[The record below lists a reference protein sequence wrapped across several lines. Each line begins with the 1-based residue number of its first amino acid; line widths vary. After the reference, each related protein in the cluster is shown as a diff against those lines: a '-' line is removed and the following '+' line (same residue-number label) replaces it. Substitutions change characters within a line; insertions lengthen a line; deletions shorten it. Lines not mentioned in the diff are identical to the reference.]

1 MEYNYYYYLYLVQSN
16 SQPWFVVGSSLQ
28 QVADAVDNAFRDGEE
43 VSLLFESYFMAQ
55 DCVFASSLS
64 PETS

>member
-1 MEYNYYYYLYLVQSN
+1 MGYNYYYYLYLVQSN

-43 VSLLFESYFMAQ
+43 VSLLFESDFMAR
-55 DCVFASSLS
+55 DCAFARSLS
-64 PETS
+64 PEPS